1 MSQAFGYNTFF
12 GWKKETTYGT
22 AATPA
27 NKWAEVESVNVS
39 DDRKLIHKPLLGSVS
54 RRRVVR
60 GKHSPGLSVKFP
72 LMWNGLEQ
80 LLEAALGSV
89 ATTGPSGA
97 LYTHAFTPSAAL
109 PTGLT
114 CEVDIDEAA
123 ISGDHTQQLIG
134 AQIDKLTITQEV
146 DQTLDC
152 EIELVGREWADIART
167 SPTLPTYDAIDYSQ
181 MTVAAINP
189 GTANIDLVARKFKL
203 EINNNLFKEKYRL
216 TGAGKRAGFGRASQ
230 RHISMEVEVEYESD
244 SILTYFKNA
253 TITDLQFKWAR
264 TNGAGISSLTI
275 APAAGYFQG
284 SRPSSSDSGPVYMTM
299 NYEAVML
306 SADNDECP
314 ITLINTTS
322 SV

>member
-39 DDRKLIHKPLLGSVS
+39 DDRKLIHKALLGAVS
-54 RRRVVR
+54 RRRTLR
-60 GKHSPGLSVKFP
+60 GKHAPGLTVKFP
-72 LMWNGLEQ
+72 LQWNGLEQ
-80 LLEAALGSV
+80 LLEAAIGSV
-89 ATTGPSGA
+89 ATTGPSGS

-109 PTGLT
+109 PVGLT
-114 CEVDIDEAA
+114 CEVDIDDAA
-123 ISGDHTQQLIG
+123 ISGDHVQQLIG

-167 SPTLPTYDAIDYSQ
+167 SPTLPTYDALDYSQ
-181 MTVAAINP
+181 MSIAAINP
-189 GTANIDLVARKFKL
+189 ATANVDLVARKFKL

-216 TGAGKRAGFGRASQ
+216 TGAGKRAGFGRAGQ
-230 RHISMEVEVEYESD
+230 RQISLEVEVEYESD
-244 SILTYFKNA
+244 SILAYFKNA
-253 TITDLQFKWAR
+253 TATDLQFKWAR
-264 TNGAGISSLTI
+264 TNGAGESSLNITT
-275 APAAGYFQG
+275 PRGYFQG
-284 SRPSSSDSGPVYMTM
+284 SRPSASDSGPVYLTM
-299 NYEAVML
+299 QYDGLMN
-306 SADNDECP
+306 SADNDELA

-322 SV
+322 AV